1 MEDFERFDDFF
12 FLIFISEV
20 LKKRDNERNLDISK
34 KKKFEDTKVKLE

>member
-1 MEDFERFDDFF
+1 MIFF